1 MAARRSENRRQRPT
15 NPKKAPAVA
24 AIVDYAVP
32 AGCPTAQEF
41 VADVA
46 AKSGNDGDPPD
57 ADVRVVDR
65 GPAATGPRYIAVLTV
80 RGEAPRSVD
89 AETCKDAVDAVA
101 LVLSLRRA
109 PPKPPVAPPPKAPE
123 PPPAPPAAFR
133 PRTEVSVRV
142 GGGPLTGVFPTAAP
156 AASLGIG
163 AYSISDRIAGR
174 LDLLAGFGSTTT
186 AIANVAAPVPVDFSL
201 FGARASLCVEPF
213 RVLRSGASPGGDQAA
228 RRSGASPGGDQPA
241 IRSGASPGGRFSAG
255 ACAGFLG
262 ALTSARASGFV
273 GAASGQRVLL
283 APVPEVHA
291 SYRLFNR
298 FAVELGVATPV
309 WLSRPSYRFGNDP
322 VFFKVAPASIA
333 PSLALATIF

>member
-1 MAARRSENRRQRPT
+1 MRWRRHDQKIVDSGRRIRKRLCRGSHRRLRGPRRVPHRPGICGRCRREERKRRRSPRR
-15 NPKKAPAVA
+15 
-24 AIVDYAVP
+24 
-32 AGCPTAQEF
+32 
-41 VADVA
+41 
-46 AKSGNDGDPPD
+46 
-57 ADVRVVDR
+57 
-65 GPAATGPRYIAVLTV
+65 PRYIAVLTV

-123 PPPAPPAAFR
+123 PPPSPAPAAFR

-142 GGGPLTGVFPTAAP
+142 GGGPLTGVFPKAAP

-201 FGARASLCVEPF
+201 FGARVSLCVEPF
-213 RVLRSGASPGGDQAA
+213 RVLRS
-228 RRSGASPGGDQPA
+228 
-241 IRSGASPGGRFSAG
+241 GRFSAG

-291 SYRLFNR
+291 SYRIFNR
-298 FAVELGVATPV
+298 FAVELSVATPV

>member
-1 MAARRSENRRQRPT
+1 M
-15 NPKKAPAVA
+15 A

-109 PPKPPVAPPPKAPE
+109 PPKPPVVAPPPKAPE
-123 PPPAPPAAFR
+123 PPPSPSPGAAFR

-213 RVLRSGASPGGDQAA
+213 RVLRSG
-228 RRSGASPGGDQPA
+228 
-241 IRSGASPGGRFSAG
+241 RFSAG

-291 SYRLFNR
+291 SYRIFNR

>member
-1 MAARRSENRRQRPT
+1 M
-15 NPKKAPAVA
+15 A

-123 PPPAPPAAFR
+123 PPPAPGAAFR

-213 RVLRSGASPGGDQAA
+213 RVLRSG
-228 RRSGASPGGDQPA
+228 
-241 IRSGASPGGRFSAG
+241 RFSAG

-291 SYRLFNR
+291 SYRIFNR

>member
-1 MAARRSENRRQRPT
+1 M
-15 NPKKAPAVA
+15 A

-46 AKSGNDGDPPD
+46 AKGGNDGDPPD

-123 PPPAPPAAFR
+123 PPPAPSPGAAFR

-213 RVLRSGASPGGDQAA
+213 RVLRSG
-228 RRSGASPGGDQPA
+228 
-241 IRSGASPGGRFSAG
+241 RFSAG

-291 SYRLFNR
+291 SYRIFNR

>member
-1 MAARRSENRRQRPT
+1 M
-15 NPKKAPAVA
+15 A

-65 GPAATGPRYIAVLTV
+65 GAAATGPRYIAVLTV
-80 RGEAPRSVD
+80 HGEEPRSVD

-109 PPKPPVAPPPKAPE
+109 PPKPPVVTPPKLPPSPAQPPPP
-123 PPPAPPAAFR
+123 R

-142 GGGPLTGVFPTAAP
+142 GGGPLTGVFPSAAP

-174 LDLLAGFGSTTT
+174 LDLLASFGSTTT
-186 AIANVAAPVPVDFSL
+186 AIPNVAAPVPVDFSL
-201 FGARASLCVEPF
+201 FGARVSLCVEPF
-213 RVLRSGASPGGDQAA
+213 RVLRAGA
-228 RRSGASPGGDQPA
+228 
-241 IRSGASPGGRFSAG
+241 GRFSAG

-291 SYRLFNR
+291 SYRILNR

-309 WLSRPSYRFGNDP
+309 WLSRPSYRFGNAP